1 MAKYMEYAEKVFKEY
16 DDLKNENRT
25 LKNILHEIWDILE
38 DSNIDDED
46 ATMKIGD
53 LNIFVEILKEK
64 ENMKKDEDESDED
77 GSDEEDKQIKNVL
90 NTTIKNT
97 EEYNIILKE
106 EEDKMFEDAD
116 EDELNRVKAI
126 KFTKHMKQNED
137 EIKRKKEE
145 MEKGINIGELCS
157 SSEDEKDYKK
167 LNRWKVYDT
176 PSEEES
182 DEESEEDE
190 KDIKKQNKKIDK
202 EKNEKHIREFI
213 KRNNIGK
220 LHHLQETNLKDY
232 CDEYNFYNIKD
243 TKKCW
248 IVQFGFAVDQV
259 GDLHRI
265 HKSLRLKKP

>member
-53 LNIFVEILKEK
+53 LDIFNELLKERETMK
-64 ENMKKDEDESDED
+64 EDESDEDESDED
-77 GSDEEDKQIKNVL
+77 ESDEEDKPIKNVL

-97 EEYNIILKE
+97 EEYNMILKKE

-116 EDELNRVKAI
+116 EDEINRVKAI
-126 KFTKHMKQNED
+126 KFTK
-137 EIKRKKEE
+137 KE
-145 MEKGINIGELCS
+145 EKGINIGGLCS
-157 SSEDEKDYKK
+157 SSEDEIDYKK
-167 LNRWKVYDT
+167 ANRWSVYDT

-182 DEESEEDE
+182 DEESDE
-190 KDIKKQNKKIDK
+190 GVCEKEIKRQQKRIDK
-202 EKNEKHIREFI
+202 EKNEKQIREFI

-220 LHHLQETNLKDY
+220 LHHLQESNLKDY
-232 CDEYNFYNIKD
+232 CDEYNFYTIRD

-248 IVQFGFAVDQV
+248 IVQFGMAVDQC
-259 GDLHRI
+259 GDLCRI
-265 HKSLRLKKP
+265 HKSLRFKKP

>member
-53 LNIFVEILKEK
+53 LDIFVEILKEK

-77 GSDEEDKQIKNVL
+77 ESDEEDKPIKNVL

-265 HKSLRLKKP
+265 HKSLRFKKP